1 MNDAQNLDL
10 ISQYSAA
17 QRALICGHFRAV
29 LDNFRGPDPYTFI
42 CHALPAWSPA
52 REVIEQRLEGH
63 FSLGD
68 WLVANGHATPRE
80 VDANPL
86 KMRAK
91 RIAWLEDLIREFSS

>member
-10 ISQYSAA
+10 IAQYSAE
-17 QRALICGHFRAV
+17 QRALICEHFRAV
-29 LDNFRGPDPYTFI
+29 LDKFLGPDPYTFI
-42 CHALPAWSPA
+42 CPALPTWSPA
-52 REVIEQRLEGH
+52 REVIEQRLEGR
-63 FSLGD
+63 FTLGD
-68 WLVANGHATPRE
+68 WLVANGHATQRE